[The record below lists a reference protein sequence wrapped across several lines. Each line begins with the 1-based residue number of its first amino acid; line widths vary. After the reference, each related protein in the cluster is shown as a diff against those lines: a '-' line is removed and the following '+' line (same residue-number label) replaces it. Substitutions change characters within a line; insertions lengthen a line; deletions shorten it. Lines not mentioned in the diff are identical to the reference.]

1 MGITN
6 DEEIAFNVST
16 KEGKIIPVVMKLNE
30 EYEVEVTP
38 LEANDSS
45 TVVID
50 EIPIADLEVCET
62 IFFLLLSP
70 VNAFIYIIV
79 LYPHR
84 KRREFMR

>member
-6 DEEIAFNVST
+6 DEEITFNVST

-50 EIPIADLEVCET
+50 EIPIADLEV
-62 IFFLLLSP
+62 
-70 VNAFIYIIV
+70 
-79 LYPHR
+79 
-84 KRREFMR
+84 